1 LRDTILKRFFL
12 TSRRPTRWKFLRAL
26 IGSLIGWA
34 VIVGMFCYSGG
45 QDHFA
50 AIPLNGNGNWYGN
63 YVIKDMQILDSDIYF
78 HGIGRSIEHA
88 RAADLLFLGTSRV
101 VFGLNWRVFDAFAQ
115 KHQVGMF
122 NMGFAGVMSAN
133 FSRMLIHRWDL
144 KPRLWVIDIYADP
157 TNSFASSFFNPAAG
171 LGAFESPSIA
181 RDKIEAYANVGITDL
196 RWRVKMALGIDEPAS
211 YRSDETGNWYVDRW
225 PNYLRTDL
233 PKMGK
238 GKTDCPADPR
248 EISAARNLVDEIG
261 GDILLTQTPSIF
273 SCQQRV
279 HEIADALGAPFFA
292 PDPLGYSTTD
302 GGGHLD
308 GISSARYS
316 AELFAW
322 MEKTDQF
329 QRLVEAP
336 PHRTLAATPSK

>member
-238 GKTDCPADPR
+238 GRPIARRTQGRFRQPA
-248 EISAARNLVDEIG
+248 I
-261 GDILLTQTPSIF
+261 
-273 SCQQRV
+273 
-279 HEIADALGAPFFA
+279 
-292 PDPLGYSTTD
+292 
-302 GGGHLD
+302 
-308 GISSARYS
+308 
-316 AELFAW
+316 
-322 MEKTDQF
+322 
-329 QRLVEAP
+329 
-336 PHRTLAATPSK
+336 

>member
-1 LRDTILKRFFL
+1 M
-12 TSRRPTRWKFLRAL
+12 SRR
-26 IGSLIGWA
+26 
-34 VIVGMFCYSGG
+34 
-45 QDHFA
+45 H
-50 AIPLNGNGNWYGN
+50 
-63 YVIKDMQILDSDIYF
+63 
-78 HGIGRSIEHA
+78 
-88 RAADLLFLGTSRV
+88 
-101 VFGLNWRVFDAFAQ
+101 
-115 KHQVGMF
+115 
-122 NMGFAGVMSAN
+122 
-133 FSRMLIHRWDL
+133 
-144 KPRLWVIDIYADP
+144 
-157 TNSFASSFFNPAAG
+157 
-171 LGAFESPSIA
+171 IA
-181 RDKIEAYANVGITDL
+181 RMRPAIGTLTDGQTTYGPIFQKWE
-196 RWRVKMALGIDEPAS
+196 RA
-211 YRSDETGNWYVDRW
+211 DRF
-225 PNYLRTDL
+225 
-233 PKMGK
+233 
-238 GKTDCPADPR
+238 PADPR

>member
-1 LRDTILKRFFL
+1 MRDTILKRFFL

-144 KPRLWVIDIYADP
+144 KPRLWVDAVEK
-157 TNSFASSFFNPAAG
+157 G
-171 LGAFESPSIA
+171 L
-181 RDKIEAYANVGITDL
+181 V
-196 RWRVKMALGIDEPAS
+196 
-211 YRSDETGNWYVDRW
+211 
-225 PNYLRTDL
+225 
-233 PKMGK
+233 
-238 GKTDCPADPR
+238 
-248 EISAARNLVDEIG
+248 
-261 GDILLTQTPSIF
+261 IF
-273 SCQQRV
+273 GEQ
-279 HEIADALGAPFFA
+279 
-292 PDPLGYSTTD
+292 
-302 GGGHLD
+302 
-308 GISSARYS
+308 
-316 AELFAW
+316 
-322 MEKTDQF
+322 
-329 QRLVEAP
+329 
-336 PHRTLAATPSK
+336 